1 LIGKMRQ
8 YSCPYLKG
16 EVELTEEREKHIA
29 TNHPDLLP
37 EYLPQVEETLADP
50 DQIRRSTRMEEA
62 LLFSKRFEAI
72 KGGKHIVV
80 VVIIEQARYWII
92 TAYLARRLTG
102 GILAWPK
109 T

>member
-1 LIGKMRQ
+1 MREF
-8 YSCPYLKG
+8 SCPYLEG
-16 EVELTEEREKHIA
+16 GVELTEERERHIA
-29 TNHPDLLP
+29 TTHPDLLP

-50 DQIRRSTRMEEA
+50 DQIRQSTRMDEA

-80 VVIIEQARYWII
+80 VVVSEQARHWII
-92 TAYLARRLTG
+92 TAYLARKLTG
-102 GILAWPK
+102 GTLAWQK